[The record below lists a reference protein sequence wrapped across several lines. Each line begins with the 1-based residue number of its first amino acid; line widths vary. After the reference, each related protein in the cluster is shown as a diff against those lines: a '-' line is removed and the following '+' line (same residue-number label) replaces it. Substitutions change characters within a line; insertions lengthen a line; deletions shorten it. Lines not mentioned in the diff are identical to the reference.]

1 MARYESAE
9 TAVQTTAA
17 LVERGREGGHPCV
30 GLPCEQR
37 RLRDYLV
44 TPHDSFPTDGKRV
57 AEEIKALVE
66 NRQTASE
73 VRKKLIRSGAAG
85 FQKKLQSQKKTKKKP
100 AASPP
105 SGRTGGIT
113 PIGARTRG
121 HEIKSPALY
130 QLSYG
135 GTSPVT
141 GDFQYLNPVN
151 ATDLTKPCGLHCHFP
166 NTVRQLRGRD
176 TMCSVDTLPCGSH
189 HPCPPS

>member
-121 HEIKSPALY
+121 HERATVEIFRACGAAEKAS
-130 QLSYG
+130 QRS
-135 GTSPVT
+135 
-141 GDFQYLNPVN
+141 YLN
-151 ATDLTKPCGLHCHFP
+151 K
-166 NTVRQLRGRD
+166 
-176 TMCSVDTLPCGSH
+176 S
-189 HPCPPS
+189 